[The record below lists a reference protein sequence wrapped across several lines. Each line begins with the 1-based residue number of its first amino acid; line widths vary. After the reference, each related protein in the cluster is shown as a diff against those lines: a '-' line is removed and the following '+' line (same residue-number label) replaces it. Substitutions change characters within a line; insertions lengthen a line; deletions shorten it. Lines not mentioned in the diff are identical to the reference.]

1 MNLRKLFALSLILIL
16 TLSLAFN
23 LAQAEPQKKDQKKE
37 QKQKSTLP
45 TDVKAM
51 LEQGLAN
58 RQVKPDLPFSFSGHY
73 ILPAKG
79 TYITIFVARLKNA
92 DLEYA
97 QSQSISSGD
106 SFQTETDIFFQIYQ
120 NDGATPKLM
129 TENKAYSQFAIQ
141 ASDYNPENESYYY
154 LGYPL
159 PAGKYILAAAL
170 GNRKTKK
177 IGSTYYE
184 FEIPRYEEAYKH
196 GQLETTS
203 LLLLKNYEQLDTP
216 ENFPNFHKDYFGW
229 MILKAY
235 PYTEMKFKPNEQPT
249 LMFMIYGT
257 KFNENQKASVEINYD
272 IRQGDT
278 KIVAFTPMTYDTPFI
293 EQPIPIP
300 AAKQVKVTDD
310 KGERIESRPL
320 EAGGYELVI
329 KIKDNIGG
337 TTLEKRIPFELVV
350 E

>member
-1 MNLRKLFALSLILIL
+1 MKLKKFFALSLVLIL
-16 TLSLAFN
+16 ALTLAFN
-23 LAQAEPQKKDQKKE
+23 LAQAQPQKKDQKKE

-51 LEQGLAN
+51 LERGLAN
-58 RQVKPDLPFSFSGHY
+58 RQVKPDLPFSFNGHY

-79 TYITIFVARLKNA
+79 IYIAIFVTRIKNA
-92 DLEYA
+92 DLEYT
-97 QSQSISSGD
+97 QSQSISSGE
-106 SFQTETDIFFQIYQ
+106 SFQTEADIFFQIYQ

-141 ASDYNPENESYYY
+141 ASDYNPEGESYYY

-184 FEIPRYEEAYKH
+184 FEIPRYEDAYRN
-196 GQLETTS
+196 GQLDTTS

-257 KFNENQKASVEINYD
+257 KFNENQKTSVEINFD

-278 KIVAFTPMTYDTPFI
+278 KIVAFTPMTYDSPFI

-329 KIKDNIGG
+329 KIKDNLGG
-337 TTLEKRIPFELVV
+337 TSLEKRIPFELIV

>member
-1 MNLRKLFALSLILIL
+1 MNLKKFFVLSLVLIL
-16 TLSLAFN
+16 TLSFAFN

-37 QKQKSTLP
+37 QKQKTTLP

-58 RQVKPDLPFSFSGHY
+58 RQVKPDLPFSFTGHY

-79 TYITIFVARLKNA
+79 TYIAIFITRIKNA

-97 QSQSISSGD
+97 PAQSISAGD
-106 SFQTETDIFFQIYQ
+106 SFQTESDIFFQIYQ
-120 NDGATPKLM
+120 NDGPTPKLM
-129 TENKAYSQFAIQ
+129 TENKAYGQFAIP
-141 ASDYNPENESYYY
+141 ANDYNPEGESYYY

-184 FEIPRYEEAYKH
+184 FEIPHYEEAYKN
-196 GQLETTS
+196 GQMDTTS
-203 LLLLKNYEQLDTP
+203 LLVLRNYEQLDTP

-235 PYTEMKFKPNEQPT
+235 PYNEMKFKPNAQPT

-257 KFNENQKASVEINYD
+257 KFNESQKTSLEINFD
-272 IRQGDT
+272 IRKGET
-278 KIVAFTPMTYDTPFI
+278 KIVAFTPMTYDSPFI

-300 AAKQVKVTDD
+300 AAKQVKIKDD

-329 KIKDNIGG
+329 NIKDNLGG
-337 TTLEKRIPFELVV
+337 TTLEKRIPFELII